1 MLRQSEQARAPRRA
15 PSNGEAQ
22 SLPRPLYI
30 SSDGGEPIFAF
41 FHAAQQQA
49 EVAVLICPP
58 FGEEDMSSYRSRREW
73 ATALAGDGFA
83 TLRFDF
89 PGSGD
94 SGGGPRDEERVRA
107 WTEAV
112 DASARWLSETSGA
125 QRIVALGIGLGGAIA
140 YRALALGAPIDD
152 LVLWGVCARG
162 SRHLRELRAFSLM
175 AAPQLQEDA
184 ASALS
189 EQASDGSLEV
199 SGYVL
204 SAETQRELGE
214 LDLAQLD
221 CRLDAA
227 RVLLLERD
235 GRAVD
240 TRLREAIERGGAE
253 LTVDAGDGYASMM
266 MAGLPNAVSADA
278 VLETVTSWLSEERLT
293 GARVSRGRS
302 SLGRVSDQPAS
313 SEISMPDGQRV
324 RETTVTIAH
333 GSGELFGILAEPIGP
348 TAELCAIWLNAGP
361 VRRTGPNRMWV
372 ETARRWAAL
381 GVPSFRVDLAGIG
394 DADGDASALLEVRSY
409 YTSDFIEQVR
419 LVIDTLQA
427 RGLPA
432 RFLLGGL
439 CAGGYWA
446 LQIAQEDTR
455 VSTAIALNPGYLVYD
470 GGLSNAVSHGRS
482 LLPSLFARSTWRRL
496 ARGEI
501 TLSAHLTTLRTLLG
515 ALARRLLRIPSRLLA
530 RGAAPDENE
539 IARAFEQLQAQDQRA
554 LVLFVG
560 EERLHAQLL
569 AEGKLSGLERWP
581 NVSLQHVEVPG
592 DVHTLRPLP
601 LQREAHRLVDEV
613 LQRELELVAGAAAA
627 QAA

>member
-1 MLRQSEQARAPRRA
+1 MLRQSERAREQRRA
-15 PSNGEAQ
+15 PMNGNAPQ
-22 SLPRPLYI
+22 PQRPLYI
-30 SSDGGEPIFAF
+30 SSDGGGPIFAF
-41 FHAAQQQA
+41 FHDAQQQA

-73 ATALAGDGFA
+73 ASALAGDGFA
-83 TLRFDF
+83 ALRFDF

-94 SGGGPRDEERVRA
+94 SGGGPRDRERVRA
-107 WTEAV
+107 WTDAV
-112 DASARWLSETSGA
+112 DASARWLSEATGA
-125 QRIVALGIGLGGAIA
+125 QRIVALGIGLGGALA

-152 LVLWGVCARG
+152 LVLWGVSARG
-162 SRHLRELRAFSLM
+162 SRHVRELRAFSLM
-175 AAPQLQEDA
+175 AGPQLEQDA
-184 ASALS
+184 ASAPR
-189 EQASDGSLEV
+189 EDADGSLEV

-204 SAETQRELGE
+204 SAETQRELSE

-221 CRLDAA
+221 CRLDGA
-227 RVLLLERD
+227 RALLLERD

-240 TRLREAIERGGAE
+240 TRLREAIERAGAE
-253 LTVDAGDGYASMM
+253 LTIAPGDGYASMM

-278 VLETVTSWLSEERLT
+278 VLETITSWLREERVP
-293 GARVSRGRS
+293 GVGGSSRERAS
-302 SLGRVSDQPAS
+302 EQPAS
-313 SEISMPDGQRV
+313 SEISMPDGKRV

-333 GSGELFGILAEPIGP
+333 DSGELFGILAEPLGP
-348 TAELCAIWLNAGP
+348 AAELCAIWLNAGP

-381 GVPSFRVDLAGIG
+381 GVPTFRVDLAGIG

-432 RFLLGGL
+432 RFVLGGL

-455 VSTAIALNPGYLVYD
+455 VSAAIALNPGYLVYD

-482 LLPSLFARSTWRRL
+482 LLPSLFERSTWRRL
-496 ARGEI
+496 ARGQI
-501 TLSAHLTTLRTLLG
+501 TFSAHLRTLRTLL
-515 ALARRLLRIPSRLLA
+515 AAAAARLLRLPSRLLA
-530 RGAAPDENE
+530 RGATAEENE
-539 IARAFEQLQAQDQRA
+539 IARAFERLQAQDQRA
-554 LVLFVG
+554 LVLFAG
-560 EERLHAQLL
+560 EERLYENLL
-569 AEGKLSGLERWP
+569 AAGKLSGLERWP
-581 NVSLQHVEVPG
+581 NVSLRHVEVAG

-601 LQREAHRLVDEV
+601 MQREAHRLVDEV
-613 LQRELELVAGAAAA
+613 LQRELELIAGAATPRAA
-627 QAA
+627 

>member
-1 MLRQSEQARAPRRA
+1 MLRQSEQAGELRRAPRTA
-15 PSNGEAQ
+15 KASP
-22 SLPRPLYI
+22 PRPLYI

-41 FHAAQQQA
+41 FHDAQEPA
-49 EVAVLICPP
+49 ELAVLICPP

-73 ATALAGDGFA
+73 ASALAGNGFA
-83 TLRFDF
+83 ALRFDF

-94 SGGGPRDEERVRA
+94 SGGGPRDAERVRV

-112 DASARWLSETSGA
+112 DASARWLSETTGA
-125 QRIVALGIGLGGAIA
+125 RRIVALGIGLGGAIA

-152 LVLWGVCARG
+152 LVLWGASARG
-162 SRHLRELRAFSLM
+162 SRHVRELRAFSLM
-175 AAPQLQEDA
+175 AAPQLEQDA
-184 ASALS
+184 ASAL
-189 EQASDGSLEV
+189 EEEASDGSLEV

-204 SAETQRELGE
+204 SAETQRELSE
-214 LDLAQLD
+214 LDLSQLD
-221 CRLDAA
+221 CRLDDA

-240 TRLREAIERGGAE
+240 TRLRETIERGGAE
-253 LTVDAGDGYASMM
+253 LTVGAGDGYASMM

-278 VLETVTSWLSEERLT
+278 VLETVTSWLGEER
-293 GARVSRGRS
+293 APSVRRSRGES
-302 SLGRVSDQPAS
+302 SRGGASEQPAS

-324 RETTVTIAH
+324 RETPVMIAH
-333 GSGELFGILAEPIGP
+333 GAGELFGILAEPIGP
-348 TAELCAIWLNAGP
+348 AAELCAIWLNAGP

-381 GVPSFRVDLAGIG
+381 GVPTFRVDLAGIG

-419 LVIDTLQA
+419 HVIDTLQA

-432 RFLLGGL
+432 RFVLGGL

-455 VSTAIALNPGYLVYD
+455 VSAAIALNPGYLVYD

-482 LLPSLFARSTWRRL
+482 LLPSLFERSTWRRL
-496 ARGEI
+496 TRGEI

-515 ALARRLLRIPSRLLA
+515 AVAARLLRLPSRLLA
-530 RGAAPDENE
+530 RGKTADENE
-539 IARAFEQLQAQDQRA
+539 IARAFERLQAQDQRA

-560 EERLHAQLL
+560 EERLHEELL
-569 AEGKLSGLERWP
+569 AAGKLSGLERWP

-592 DVHTLRPLP
+592 DVHTLRPLA

-613 LQRELELVAGAAAA
+613 LQRELELIAGATAA